1 MITHAGPSLAEE
13 DEVSTLQ
20 EHSADL
26 VVVGLGYVGLPLALA
41 ATDAGLRVTGL
52 DISERT
58 VGSINA
64 ERSLIDDVSDKELS
78 VARNAGFSATTDP
91 AVIGD
96 AAAVVVC
103 VPTPLARNRRP
114 DLSAV
119 ISAMRS
125 VRDHLQPGTTV
136 VLESTTYP
144 GTTDGEV
151 RETLEESGLVAGRDF
166 FLAFSP
172 ERVDPGNSRFGVRNT
187 PKVVGG
193 IDTGS
198 TAAAVALYERFV
210 EVVVPVAG
218 AREAEMTKLL
228 ENTFRHVNI
237 AMVNEFAQV
246 CDGLGIDVW
255 ECVDAAA
262 TKPFGFM
269 PFYPGPGVGGHCIPI
284 DPHYLAHAVRRQ
296 LHRDVQFIKLA
307 EDVNSAMP
315 RYVVERV
322 ERHLQHEGRR
332 LVGARVLLLGV
343 TYKADIADQRESPAV
358 EVAQTFMEEGASVT
372 FHDPHV
378 ESWHLDG
385 ETVTRVPDLAAA
397 IAAADVAVLLQG
409 HAAYAAEGLAASARY
424 VFDTRG
430 FLQPAPNVE
439 RL

>member
-1 MITHAGPSLAEE
+1 MSEADSRPF
-13 DEVSTLQ
+13 
-20 EHSADL
+20 DL

-41 ATDAGLRVTGL
+41 ATEAGLLVTGL
-52 DISERT
+52 DTSERT
-58 VGSINA
+58 VASING

-78 VARNAGFSATTDP
+78 VALAAGFSATTD
-91 AVIGD
+91 AGVISD
-96 AAAVVVC
+96 ARAVVVC

-119 ISAMRS
+119 ISAMGS

-151 RETLEESGLVAGRDF
+151 RETLEESGLIAGRDF

-193 IDTGS
+193 IDEES
-198 TAAAVALYERFV
+198 TAAAVALYERFIDL
-210 EVVVPVAG
+210 VVPVTS

-246 CDGLGIDVW
+246 CHGLGINVW
-255 ECVDAAA
+255 ECIDAAS

-296 LHRDVQFIKLA
+296 LDRDVQFIKLA

-315 RYVVERV
+315 SYVVERV
-322 ERHLQHEGRR
+322 ERGLGAGGNR
-332 LVGARVLLLGV
+332 LAGARVLLLGV
-343 TYKADIADQRESPAV
+343 TYKADIADQRQSPAV
-358 EVAQTFMEEGASVT
+358 EVARCFTEQGASVS
-372 FHDPHV
+372 FHDPQVETWHV
-378 ESWHLDG
+378 GHRELA
-385 ETVTRVPDLAAA
+385 RVPDLAAA
-397 IAAADVAVLLQG
+397 VREADAVVLLQA
-409 HAAYAAEGLAASARY
+409 HAAYDLDRLAGFARY
-424 VFDTRG
+424 FFDTRG
-430 FLQPAPNVE
+430 RTRPAPSVE